1 MLEALL
7 NPILPV
13 FALFG
18 VGFVLGLRQTYDVT
32 AARAINRFVIE
43 IGVPALVFSLIVQS
57 RLAEFDYRLLGFYL
71 LTEMAIYAI
80 AALIARFVF
89 KRSITEA
96 LLLGMSA
103 AFCNHVFFVLPI
115 ALELYGEA
123 ATPPVIAIITMD
135 AAILFGGTVILM
147 EVMTGESRAP
157 SRVLPMLAKNPMLIA
172 ISAGLLCSA
181 LGITMH
187 PGFMTFL
194 KFTGAA
200 AAPASLFALGI
211 ILANAN
217 PFRPDGLAFTISVF
231 RLIAFPVLFFAMAYG
246 AENFGPD
253 LPDQTKAALLVAAGP
268 CGAMPF
274 ALAVQ
279 YKIPAGI
286 IAKSIVYSTVMSL
299 FTLAWIA

>member
-18 VGFVLGLRQTYDVT
+18 VGFVLGLRDRFDV
-32 AARAINRFVIE
+32 ASARAINRFVIE
-43 IGVPALVFSLIVQS
+43 IGVPTLVFSLIVQS
-57 RLAEFDYRLLGFYL
+57 RLAEFDFRLLGFYL
-71 LTEMAIYAI
+71 IAEIIIYI
-80 AALIARFVF
+80 IGTLIARFAF

-115 ALELYGEA
+115 ALELYGA
-123 ATPPVIAIITMD
+123 SATPPVIAIITMD
-135 AAILFGGTVILM
+135 AALLFGGTVVLM
-147 EVMTGESRAP
+147 EIMTGESRAP
-157 SRVLPMLAKNPMLIA
+157 ARVLPMLVKNPMLIA
-172 ISAGLLCSA
+172 ITAGLVCSA
-181 LGITMH
+181 IGITLH
-187 PGFMTFL
+187 PGIMTFL

-217 PFRPDGLAFTISVF
+217 PFRPDGLAFAISF
-231 RLIAFPVLFFAMAYG
+231 LRLIAFPVLFFAMAYG
-246 AENFGPD
+246 GRSFGAD
-253 LPDQTKAALLVAAGP
+253 LPNDIKAALLVAAGP

-279 YKIPAGI
+279 YKIPAGSV
-286 IAKSIVYSTVMSL
+286 AKSIVYSTVMSL